1 MKYYIL
7 LSTILISNLFSQTL
21 NGIVVDSS
29 GEPLSHVIIRELD
42 SENQNDNWTT
52 SDNNGSFII
61 EISHDSKIE
70 LKRFGFENQEI
81 QLDGNESQVFTLS
94 NKNVNMK
101 AVNVYGKNNSRYLK
115 NKSLNNNLGSFSKN
129 GSLSQLPSLE
139 LRTYGGYAGV
149 TSASFDAGF
158 ARHTK
163 VLFNGVDLTDAQ
175 NGQVDLSSF
184 PSFALRS
191 LNYRLNS
198 GTTYGSGSIDGTLN
212 INTKNSPNRVF
223 YSSGDYGFNQ
233 YGATYTMGRENSKR
247 TITIGKTSYDGDYK
261 FKDSV
266 TGSSK
271 KRENNSLDQ
280 FFFAMNREF
289 LVRDD
294 LIINI
299 NSLTTK
305 NTRGAAGSTSFPS
318 ILATRTDEYELYS
331 LSFMKFFID
340 SNLKIYINRSTNNQ
354 VYDDPNES
362 FPVFSEHDLDQSSF
376 GLDFE
381 KEINTNLD
389 YQLSV
394 KQQVDSISSTDL
406 SNQEL
411 NASSASFLLN
421 YTNNEKDF
429 KISPSTRFDKQSD
442 NDKLTY
448 NLSFES
454 VDQFLKDD
462 LSYFDF
468 RLDAGSSFQ
477 FPTLNDLY
485 WPDGLYSA
493 GNPDLKPEESDYFS
507 VNMTNNSVLGK
518 FTVTATMKD
527 YENLILWQPNESLK
541 YIPINVSSASRTTY
555 NINFLKEFASS
566 QLQISY
572 NIYDSKDNDMDEKLL
587 YVPDYSANIFLSH
600 NFNQS
605 INVALN
611 YKYTG
616 KRILQYGSDWSDQ
629 TDGDAYGVLD
639 FSVSKDFD
647 ALKTSLIVD
656 NLLDETFE
664 STLGYPEPG
673 RSIKL
678 VTEYKI

>member
-7 LSTILISNLFSQTL
+7 LSIILISNLFSQTL
-21 NGIVVDSS
+21 NGIVVDSG

-376 GLDFE
+376 GLDFQ

-411 NASSASFLLN
+411 NSSSASFLLN

-605 INVALN
+605 INMAFN

-629 TDGDAYGVLD
+629 TDRDAYGVLD

-647 ALKTSLIVD
+647 TLKTSLIVD

>member
-7 LSTILISNLFSQTL
+7 LSIILISNLFSQTL

-411 NASSASFLLN
+411 NSSSASFLLN

-605 INVALN
+605 INMAFN

-629 TDGDAYGVLD
+629 TDRDAYGVLD
-639 FSVSKDFD
+639 FSVSKDFN

-678 VTEYKI
+678 VAEYKI

>member
-21 NGIVVDSS
+21 NGIVVDSG

-411 NASSASFLLN
+411 NSSSASFLLN

-678 VTEYKI
+678 VAEYKI

>member
-7 LSTILISNLFSQTL
+7 LSIILISNLFSQTL

-411 NASSASFLLN
+411 NSSSASFLLN

-527 YENLILWQPNESLK
+527 YENLISWQPNESLK

-605 INVALN
+605 INMAFN

>member
-305 NTRGAAGSTSFPS
+305 NTRGAAGSTSFP
-318 ILATRTDEYELYS
+318 
-331 LSFMKFFID
+331 
-340 SNLKIYINRSTNNQ
+340 Q
-354 VYDDPNES
+354 
-362 FPVFSEHDLDQSSF
+362 
-376 GLDFE
+376 
-381 KEINTNLD
+381 
-389 YQLSV
+389 
-394 KQQVDSISSTDL
+394 
-406 SNQEL
+406 QEL
-411 NASSASFLLN
+411 MNMN
-421 YTNNEKDF
+421 YIHF
-429 KISPSTRFDKQSD
+429 H
-442 NDKLTY
+442 L
-448 NLSFES
+448 
-454 VDQFLKDD
+454 
-462 LSYFDF
+462 
-468 RLDAGSSFQ
+468 
-477 FPTLNDLY
+477 
-485 WPDGLYSA
+485 
-493 GNPDLKPEESDYFS
+493 
-507 VNMTNNSVLGK
+507 
-518 FTVTATMKD
+518 
-527 YENLILWQPNESLK
+527 
-541 YIPINVSSASRTTY
+541 
-555 NINFLKEFASS
+555 
-566 QLQISY
+566 
-572 NIYDSKDNDMDEKLL
+572 
-587 YVPDYSANIFLSH
+587 
-600 NFNQS
+600 
-605 INVALN
+605 
-611 YKYTG
+611 
-616 KRILQYGSDWSDQ
+616 
-629 TDGDAYGVLD
+629 
-639 FSVSKDFD
+639 
-647 ALKTSLIVD
+647 
-656 NLLDETFE
+656 
-664 STLGYPEPG
+664 
-673 RSIKL
+673 
-678 VTEYKI
+678 

>member
-7 LSTILISNLFSQTL
+7 LSIILISNLFSQTL

-411 NASSASFLLN
+411 NSSSASFLLN

-527 YENLILWQPNESLK
+527 YENLILWQTNESLK

-605 INVALN
+605 IDVALN

>member
-411 NASSASFLLN
+411 NSSSASFLLN

-629 TDGDAYGVLD
+629 TDRDAYGVLD

-647 ALKTSLIVD
+647 TLKTSLIVD

-678 VTEYKI
+678 VAEYKI

>member
-7 LSTILISNLFSQTL
+7 LSIILISNLFSQTL

-411 NASSASFLLN
+411 NSSSASFLLN

-507 VNMTNNSVLGK
+507 VNMTNNSVVGK

>member
-7 LSTILISNLFSQTL
+7 LSTILISHLFSQTL
-21 NGIVVDSS
+21 NGIVVDSG

-233 YGATYTMGRENSKR
+233 YGATYTMGSENSKR

-376 GLDFE
+376 GLDFQ

-394 KQQVDSISSTDL
+394 KQKVDSISSTDL

-411 NASSASFLLN
+411 NSSSASFLLN

-605 INVALN
+605 INMAFN

-629 TDGDAYGVLD
+629 TDRDAYGVLD

-647 ALKTSLIVD
+647 TLKTSLIVD

-678 VTEYKI
+678 VAEYKI